1 MERVYSAGGR
11 TAAKGCPE
19 VDLRMEA
26 GKCRRILLVDDDK
39 RVLFILRDVLIGLG
53 RGYEIVT
60 AGGGREALARI
71 GEMRFDLVITDL
83 VMPDVDGIAFTQ
95 HVRDAA
101 SDTAVIWM
109 TAHGCHRVR
118 AEAARLAVYCCL
130 EKPVEVGRIRQTVR
144 EALEAV
150 GCGKD

>member
-1 MERVYSAGGR
+1 M
-11 TAAKGCPE
+11 
-19 VDLRMEA
+19 RMEA
-26 GKCRRILLVDDDK
+26 DRCRWILLVDDDE
-39 RVLFILRDVLIGLG
+39 RVLAVLRDVLIGLG

-83 VMPDVDGIAFTQ
+83 VMPDADGIALTQ
-95 HVRDAA
+95 YVRETA

-109 TAHGCHRVR
+109 TAHGCHRVA
-118 AEAARLAVYCCL
+118 AEAARLAIYCCM